1 LLLSVAL
8 ASGGLAAA
16 QVRERERSVAAQV
29 GPAVPVLV
37 AARDLPAGA
46 RVSARALAVR
56 RVPARFVPPDS
67 LASAAGVVGLRPSA
81 PIAAGGY
88 VTAGLFEGSNDGH
101 RGVGG
106 VGRGERAVTVA
117 VSGAAGLAAG
127 SRVDVLV
134 STESGAGGGR
144 TLMALAGAELLRL
157 GAGGGEGYGSGGE
170 GDSPG
175 GEGYGPGGE
184 GYGYGGAGATGG
196 AGPDAAGADAAGAVP
211 DAGTGGSD
219 GTTLATLRVSL
230 RQAVYLTAADN
241 FAREI
246 RLLARPPGDHS
257 AAGAAVSQ
265 GQL

>member
-8 ASGGLAAA
+8 ASGGLAAS

-29 GPAVPVLV
+29 GPAVPVLM
-37 AARDLPAGA
+37 AARDLPADA

-157 GAGGGEGYGSGGE
+157 GAGAGGQGYGGE
-170 GDSPG
+170 
-175 GEGYGPGGE
+175 GPGGE
-184 GYGYGGAGATGG
+184 GYGARGTEVEDAGGAATDGSLS
-196 AGPDAAGADAAGAVP
+196 GPTA
-211 DAGTGGSD
+211 
-219 GTTLATLRVSL
+219 LATLRVSL

-246 RLLARPPGDHS
+246 RLLARPPGDRS

>member
-1 LLLSVAL
+1 VKARRRRGLLLLSVAL

-37 AARDLPAGA
+37 AARDLPADA

-67 LASAAGVVGLRPSA
+67 LASAAGVVGLQTSA

-88 VTAGLFEGSNDGH
+88 VTAGLFEGSHDGH

-157 GAGGGEGYGSGGE
+157 GPGAGGEGYG
-170 GDSPG
+170 DP
-175 GEGYGPGGE
+175 
-184 GYGYGGAGATGG
+184 GAGAEDAGG
-196 AGPDAAGADAAGAVP
+196 AEGGGLSGPTA
-211 DAGTGGSD
+211 
-219 GTTLATLRVSL
+219 LATLRVSL

-246 RLLARPPGDHS
+246 RLLARPSGDRS

>member
-1 LLLSVAL
+1 MLSVAL
-8 ASGGLAAA
+8 ASGGLAAS

-37 AARDLPAGA
+37 AAQEVPAGA

-67 LASAAGVVGLRPSA
+67 LASAAGVVGLRPIA

-101 RGVGG
+101 RAVGG
-106 VGRGERAVTVA
+106 VGRGERAVTVG

-157 GAGGGEGYGSGGE
+157 G
-170 GDSPG
+170 P
-175 GEGYGPGGE
+175 GPGGE
-184 GYGYGGAGATGG
+184 GYGGEGGYGDPGAEVEDGGGA
-196 AGPDAAGADAAGAVP
+196 PS
-211 DAGTGGSD
+211 GGSLS
-219 GTTLATLRVSL
+219 GPTALATLRVSL

-246 RLLARPPGDHS
+246 RLLARPPGDRS